1 MYVHASPGP
10 CYAHLTRCLRTLR
23 ATASQLNRC
32 EARHPE
38 VSFQTL
44 LVAALGA
51 REGLWSE
58 QHVLVPTPS
67 EEVPARDLM
76 SGKHGKGG
84 CYPTC
89 CPLVHF
95 SPKGASKML
104 RATGHARM
112 VKAAGE
118 SARVS
123 TAVGPIGSRNLR
135 LNDETMVNETT

>member
-1 MYVHASPGP
+1 
-10 CYAHLTRCLRTLR
+10 
-23 ATASQLNRC
+23 
-32 EARHPE
+32 
-38 VSFQTL
+38 
-44 LVAALGA
+44 
-51 REGLWSE
+51 
-58 QHVLVPTPS
+58 
-67 EEVPARDLM
+67 M

-89 CPLVHF
+89 CPLVRF

-123 TAVGPIGSRNLR
+123 TAVGPICSRNLR